1 MQNQHNRNLCPKLIG
16 GKQKDERA
24 IPSSW
29 KSTIFFKNGSASDD
43 ENKRALPNIRK
54 IKAVGLATQNAH
66 YV

>member
-1 MQNQHNRNLCPKLIG
+1 MSQINRGQTEGRTCNTVKLEIY
-16 GKQKDERA
+16 D
-24 IPSSW
+24 
-29 KSTIFFKNGSASDD
+29 FFKNGSASDD